1 MSAAGHDTS
10 GRPRRRRMEIFAFL
24 FLTAVLMPALAVAT
38 VGSYG
43 LAVWIYQVIAGPPGP
58 SRAVTAAFQRRS
70 SWPDLISAIDRR
82 ALITGRLLKSDQVIA
97 PPGGEIASIL
107 VQARPERLAEVETAI
122 VALAGCE
129 IYGRD
134 PRGKLVVVVDAADAG
149 ALGSTLNTI
158 ALLPDVYTA
167 SLVFHAIDAA
177 T

>member
-1 MSAAGHDTS
+1 MSAAGDDTS

-24 FLTAVLMPALAVAT
+24 FLTAVLMPAAAVAT
-38 VGSYG
+38 VGGYG
-43 LAVWIYQVIAGPPGP
+43 SRSGLSDAGRSARP
-58 SRAVTAAFQRRS
+58 SRALSPAFSGKIIVAR
-70 SWPDLISAIDRR
+70 PHTAIDRR
-82 ALITGRLLKSDQVIA
+82 ALITGRLLRADQVVA

-107 VQARPERLAEVETAI
+107 VQARPESLTSVEAAI

-134 PRGKLVVVVDAADAG
+134 PKGKLVVVVDAPDAG

-167 SLVFHAIDAA
+167 SLVFHAIDAS
-177 T
+177 